1 MGGEALYSNT
11 TGTDNTALG
20 HDSLYGNTTGTQN
33 TATGWDALYSNTIGS
48 YNTANGLNA
57 LKFNNTGNSNTA
69 EGTNSLYNN
78 TTGNSNVAVGD
89 QTLLGNTSGSSNIA
103 VGSSAGSSLSTGS
116 NNIDIGNK
124 GIAGESNTIRI
135 GKKGTQTA
143 TYIAGIRG
151 TTVSGGIT
159 VQIDTNGRLGTTAS
173 SARFKQNIQPMN
185 EASESIH
192 ALKPVTFHY
201 NKELDHSGSLQ
212 FGLVAEE
219 VEKVNPAL
227 VVYDDDGKPYTV
239 RYEAV
244 DAMLLNEFLKEHRKV
259 EGLEAALA
267 EQKQQIEA
275 LTTGLKESSSQL
287 RATKSA
293 ARLVTNHR
301 LEYILADNSQ

>member
-33 TATGWDALYSNTIGS
+33 TATGWDALYGNTIGS

-275 LTTGLKESSSQL
+275 LTTGLKEVSSQL

-301 LEYILADNSQ
+301 LDDILADNSQ

>member
-1 MGGEALYSNT
+1 MAIE
-11 TGTDNTALG
+11 
-20 HDSLYGNTTGTQN
+20 
-33 TATGWDALYSNTIGS
+33 GS
-48 YNTANGLNA
+48 
-57 LKFNNTGNSNTA
+57 
-69 EGTNSLYNN
+69 
-78 TTGNSNVAVGD
+78 
-89 QTLLGNTSGSSNIA
+89 
-103 VGSSAGSSLSTGS
+103 
-116 NNIDIGNK
+116 
-124 GIAGESNTIRI
+124 IAGESNTIRI

-275 LTTGLKESSSQL
+275 LTTGLKEVSSQL